1 MEQDI
6 TDEIIKFL
14 RISVTNVFLVV
25 LLNPYFSSI
34 TNVEYI
40 AKGISRISEIIIINK
55 PRRTAPSMFDV
66 VIPKT
71 ISVNQLSNP
80 PRVKSKRM
88 NILTKETRI

>member
-25 LLNPYFSSI
+25 LLKPYFSSM

-40 AKGISRISEIIIINK
+40 ANGISSISEIIIIKK
-55 PRRTAPSMFDV
+55 PRRIAPSMFDE
-66 VIPKT
+66 VIPRT
-71 ISVNQLSNP
+71 I
-80 PRVKSKRM
+80 
-88 NILTKETRI
+88 